1 MDRFKLLTDAYY
13 GIGLFECGRGLRR
26 HPREEMPNY
35 ADRQGLAYYLNY
47 TGPIVNAAVDPIFKN
62 DIKREYN
69 DSDMFQRFLD
79 DCDRTGTDYQD
90 FCKSAAMQAK
100 LYGSVY
106 VVVDNSNEKKEI
118 LGDAIENRDLP
129 FLKLVVPEQII
140 DWKIDKYGRLMMF
153 QYREEIQNG
162 ANSSISEV
170 YTWTPDTWS
179 IGSGDEKITDTHNM
193 GCVPVVQWL
202 ARNTDKKIIKPPSEY
217 ISVAQA
223 NYFLYQLCSWHT
235 QMLRDQ
241 AFSILTMPDDGS
253 GEVTVG
259 TNNALVFPSDA
270 SHTPDFIA
278 PPATPAEM
286 LTDQMDRIIKEMF
299 RMSGLDSVIGV
310 QSDKSKSGVAKQW
323 DFEKTNKKLADF
335 AVRCENAD
343 EAIIAL
349 FEKWSGEKVDY
360 NCEYPR
366 DFKINDVVDSLANA
380 TAALELGFES
390 VAYKQE
396 VLKRV
401 LEAYMPNIPP
411 ETYDKIVEEVSEA
424 ITSGVQDRAYGNE
437 GIIDDSDENR
447 QDD

>member
-13 GIGLFECGRGLRR
+13 GTGLFEGGKGLRR

-35 ADRQGLAYYLNY
+35 MDRQGLAYYLNY

-380 TAALELGFES
+380 TAVLELGFES

-411 ETYDKIVEEVSEA
+411 ETYDRIIEEVSEA
-424 ITSGVQDRAYGNE
+424 ITSGVQDRAYGDEEIN
-437 GIIDDSDENR
+437 DDSDENR